1 METRLVYLTGVI
13 VLGMVAQWLAWRFR
27 LPGIL
32 LLLLFGFAAGQFA
45 DPAALIGN
53 DLLFAI
59 VSLSV
64 AVVLFEGGMSLRLR
78 ELRETGRAV
87 FRLVTVGILIT
98 WLLTTLAAK
107 LILGL
112 ATPVAVLLGAIL
124 IVSGPTV
131 IIPLL
136 HQVRPA
142 RRVGAVVK
150 WEGIVNDPIGAV
162 LAVLVFEIILSGGFQ
177 AVGGATLLSLAKT
190 VVVGGLIGAGAAL
203 LLTEALKRYWI
214 PDFLQNLAL
223 LATVVAVFTAS
234 NLLQSES
241 GLVTV
246 TLFGIIFA
254 NQRVTPI
261 RHVIEFKENLRVLL
275 ISCLFILLASRL
287 KLDDLTRLGFP
298 GLAFLVVMLLVVRPV
313 MVFLSTIGTE
323 LQFREKLFLAWLAP
337 RGIVAASVSSV
348 FALKLAADSGLSPE
362 LLESAELIVPA
373 TFTVIVGTVT
383 VYGLLAGPLANWLGL
398 AEANPQGV
406 LFAGASAPV
415 RMIASALAKE
425 GVPVLLVDTNQREL
439 AAARMEGLP
448 TLWASILS
456 EYARGELELG
466 GIGRLLAMT
475 PNDEVNALACQ
486 EFVDYFGRA
495 GVYQLSTKP
504 GGADRREPVSTHRL
518 GRLLFAVDLTYGRL
532 AERFARGATVKTTPL
547 TAEFDYG
554 AFRQRYQDTAI
565 VLFVVDENRKLTIAT
580 VDAPPSPRP
589 GQKLI
594 SLMTGPVRPAN
605 GKSG

>member
-1 METRLVYLTGVI
+1 M
-13 VLGMVAQWLAWRFR
+13 
-27 LPGIL
+27 
-32 LLLLFGFAAGQFA
+32 
-45 DPAALIGN
+45 
-53 DLLFAI
+53 
-59 VSLSV
+59 
-64 AVVLFEGGMSLRLR
+64 
-78 ELRETGRAV
+78 
-87 FRLVTVGILIT
+87 
-98 WLLTTLAAK
+98 
-107 LILGL
+107 
-112 ATPVAVLLGAIL
+112 
-124 IVSGPTV
+124 
-131 IIPLL
+131 
-136 HQVRPA
+136 
-142 RRVGAVVK
+142 
-150 WEGIVNDPIGAV
+150 
-162 LAVLVFEIILSGGFQ
+162 
-177 AVGGATLLSLAKT
+177 
-190 VVVGGLIGAGAAL
+190 
-203 LLTEALKRYWI
+203 
-214 PDFLQNLAL
+214 
-223 LATVVAVFTAS
+223 
-234 NLLQSES
+234 
-241 GLVTV
+241 
-246 TLFGIIFA
+246 
-254 NQRVTPI
+254 
-261 RHVIEFKENLRVLL
+261 RVLL

-313 MVFLSTIGTE
+313 MVFCRRSGPSCNSANC
-323 LQFREKLFLAWLAP
+323 FWPGWR
-337 RGIVAASVSSV
+337 RVVAASVSSV
-348 FALKLAADSGLSPE
+348 FALKLAADSGLSPDYGIGRTDR
-362 LLESAELIVPA
+362 S
-373 TFTVIVGTVT
+373 GD
-383 VYGLLAGPLANWLGL
+383 VYGHRGNSLCTACWPAPGQLAWAGGS
-398 AEANPQGV
+398 NPRACCLPAV
-406 LFAGASAPV
+406 PV

-425 GVPVLLVDTNQREL
+425 VPVLWSTQTARL

-475 PNDEVNALACQ
+475 LTTRSMRHGLPG
-486 EFVDYFGRA
+486 FVDYFGRA
-495 GVYQLSTKP
+495 GVYQLPTKP